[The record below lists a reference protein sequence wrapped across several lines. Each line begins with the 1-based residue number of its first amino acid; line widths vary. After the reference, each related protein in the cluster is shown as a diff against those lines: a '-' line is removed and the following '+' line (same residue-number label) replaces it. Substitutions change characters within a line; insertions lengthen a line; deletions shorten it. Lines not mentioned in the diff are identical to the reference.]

1 MTPKDFF
8 NFCHEKAKEAGL
20 SSDRIFLGGD
30 HLGPLTV
37 ANKPEAEAM
46 EYAKTLVH
54 DYVRAGFTKIHID
67 TSMKV
72 ADDDPNTRLSDET
85 IARRGATLAKVCEE
99 AYQELLQENP
109 EAIHPV
115 YIVGS
120 EVPIPGGAQ
129 EENAGM
135 QVTKPEDFKSTVAT
149 FEKHL
154 MIWESQ
160 MLGTTLSLLLFSQVL
175 KKKMLDVKNTIVNV
189 LKI

>member
-1 MTPKDFF
+1 MPKQNPLLNIVKKQKEGKAVAIYSCCSSNAFVIEAAMETAKKQDSCVLIESTANQVDQNGGYSGMTPKDFF

-99 AYQELLQENP
+99 A
-109 EAIHPV
+109 
-115 YIVGS
+115 
-120 EVPIPGGAQ
+120 
-129 EENAGM
+129 
-135 QVTKPEDFKSTVAT
+135 
-149 FEKHL
+149 
-154 MIWESQ
+154 
-160 MLGTTLSLLLFSQVL
+160 
-175 KKKMLDVKNTIVNV
+175 
-189 LKI
+189 